1 MLANEPAVALRPVEQ
16 REEDVRPGRSWPR
29 RLPFGAASAL
39 ALALATLA
47 AIAFTA
53 WLFGGFG
60 GDKVTT
66 AVDDWGEA
74 LFALLGAAACG
85 WRAWRLRGSARLAW
99 ALIGGSALA
108 WSVGET
114 LWSVYETLL
123 GISNPFPSPADAGF
137 LLALPLAVAGLFML
151 PDTPFRT
158 AWRPRT
164 LLDGLVVASALLAIS
179 WTTTLGATYRT
190 SSGSDLA
197 KAISLAYP
205 VGDVVLLTIVV
216 LILSR
221 ARGDSRLALLLLA
234 AGIGANA
241 LADSSFAYL
250 TTASQYSHVNLL
262 DAGWV
267 YGYLLIGAA
276 ALSRP
281 AAGVAPAVVGWSVV
295 RAALPYLAALVAI
308 GAVAVYWLQHGSLD
322 SFLFWDGVALAA
334 LIVFRQLSAQLEN
347 RTLLLQRE
355 AARRDLE
362 ASEERLSNLI
372 DLAPVLLLSIGAD
385 QKVDRC
391 EGSALDNLPH
401 SADSLVGQSIG
412 QALGVQPELD
422 AAAQRALAGERAMAA
437 VEVDGRMLE
446 TQWVPIRARD
456 DRVDGALAI
465 GTDVT
470 ERRKAEAELA
480 ATARELARSN
490 AELEQFAYVASH
502 DLQEPLRM
510 VRSYVELLQRRYGEK
525 LDSDAD
531 EFIGFA
537 VDGARRMQVLI
548 SDLLIYARVNS
559 KGKPLVPTDT
569 DRALELALENLQM
582 KIRESKARVSRQPL
596 PRVIGDESQLVQL
609 FQNLVSNGVKFRRGA
624 PRVAISAATE
634 GDLVHFSVSDN
645 GIGIEPQ
652 YSERIFVLFQR
663 LHTRTEYPGTGIGL
677 ALCKKIVER
686 HGGRIWFDSRP
697 GRGSTFQFTLPVA
710 R

>member
-1 MLANEPAVALRPVEQ
+1 
-16 REEDVRPGRSWPR
+16 
-29 RLPFGAASAL
+29 
-39 ALALATLA
+39 
-47 AIAFTA
+47 
-53 WLFGGFG
+53 
-60 GDKVTT
+60 
-66 AVDDWGEA
+66 
-74 LFALLGAAACG
+74 
-85 WRAWRLRGSARLAW
+85 
-99 ALIGGSALA
+99 
-108 WSVGET
+108 
-114 LWSVYETLL
+114 
-123 GISNPFPSPADAGF
+123 
-137 LLALPLAVAGLFML
+137 
-151 PDTPFRT
+151 
-158 AWRPRT
+158 
-164 LLDGLVVASALLAIS
+164 
-179 WTTTLGATYRT
+179 
-190 SSGSDLA
+190 
-197 KAISLAYP
+197 
-205 VGDVVLLTIVV
+205 
-216 LILSR
+216 
-221 ARGDSRLALLLLA
+221 
-234 AGIGANA
+234 
-241 LADSSFAYL
+241 
-250 TTASQYSHVNLL
+250 
-262 DAGWV
+262 
-267 YGYLLIGAA
+267 
-276 ALSRP
+276 
-281 AAGVAPAVVGWSVV
+281 
-295 RAALPYLAALVAI
+295 
-308 GAVAVYWLQHGSLD
+308 
-322 SFLFWDGVALAA
+322 
-334 LIVFRQLSAQLEN
+334 
-347 RTLLLQRE
+347 
-355 AARRDLE
+355 
-362 ASEERLSNLI
+362 
-372 DLAPVLLLSIGAD
+372 
-385 QKVDRC
+385 
-391 EGSALDNLPH
+391 
-401 SADSLVGQSIG
+401 
-412 QALGVQPELD
+412 
-422 AAAQRALAGERAMAA
+422 MAA
-437 VEVDGRMLE
+437 VEVDSRMLE

-456 DRVDGALAI
+456 GRVDGALAI